1 MNEPQQS
8 FNKALKIMMGLGVL
22 LPFLVASYTCQL
34 LCTSLVE
41 KALTFS
47 AVFLFVFLIFW
58 IVARTIV
65 QFLDE

>member
-8 FNKALKIMMGLGVL
+8 FDKALRIMIGLGVL

-34 LCTSLVE
+34 LCTNLVE

-58 IVARTIV
+58 IVVRTVV